1 MIMAGQLVI
10 FMESLWFF
18 MSHIL
23 KSRHIDTDT
32 EDCAS
37 KILKTDGSK

>member
-23 KSRHIDTDT
+23 SRHIDTDT